1 MHWPMFLLAVFAS
14 TVVASF
20 TDWLFMGVLFH
31 DAYNRHPEVW
41 RDGVREGKSRGA
53 ILWSV
58 ALGYLMTAAVVFLCV
73 LAGVARMRAG
83 LLVGALCWVAPAS
96 VVVINNMFVK
106 VDRRITIAH
115 CAGYGARLLVAG
127 AAAGLAL
134 GRLVHL
140 AG

>member
-1 MHWPMFLLAVFAS
+1 MIMLIIATL
-14 TVVASF
+14 VAGTIGGF

-31 DAYNRHPEVW
+31 EAYNRHPEVW

-53 ILWSV
+53 ILWSA

-73 LAGVARMRAG
+73 LAGVAKMRAG
-83 LLVGALCWVAPAS
+83 VLVGALCWVTPAC
-96 VVVINNMFVK
+96 VIVINNMFVK
-106 VDRRITIAH
+106 MDRKITIAH
-115 CAGYGARLLVAG
+115 VAGYGARLLVAG

>member
-1 MHWPMFLLAVFAS
+1 ML
-14 TVVASF
+14 VAATLVAGTIGGL

-41 RDGVREGKSRGA
+41 RPEVRDGKSRGA
-53 ILWSV
+53 ILWSM

-96 VVVINNMFVK
+96 VIVINNMFVK
-106 VDRRITIAH
+106 IDRRITIAH
-115 CAGYGARLLVAG
+115 CAGYGARLLIAG

-134 GRLVHL
+134 GRLLHL